1 MSIYNFSDRHIGPR
15 KSDVLKMLKYI
26 GANSLE
32 ELINKTLYHKYSYE
46 ALKDSMTIPYI
57 PRETND

>member
-1 MSIYNFSDRHIGPR
+1 M
-15 KSDVLKMLKYI
+15 
-26 GANSLE
+26 E

-46 ALKDSMTIPYI
+46 ALKDSMSIPYI